1 MFLIPFRLIPLLYSS
16 HSDLFKY
23 GYNITKSS
31 PSFFLFCQGLP
42 GVLSF
47 FLLLFASSQVQNIP
61 CQHKKCPSHAGHP
74 VAVIEVLGVDHQ
86 VDQVEGQLVQQ
97 VYEGQGFLY
106 QPGQLHHILINV

>member
-1 MFLIPFRLIPLLYSS
+1 MEVLYLDMLLYCSP
-16 HSDLFKY
+16 SDLFKY

-47 FLLLFASSQVQNIP
+47 FFFSLPIKFKIFPVSTKS
-61 CQHKKCPSHAGHP
+61 GHP

-86 VDQVEGQLVQQ
+86 VNQVEGQLVQQ
-97 VYEGQGFLY
+97 VYE
-106 QPGQLHHILINV
+106 